1 MTSRRLR
8 PRATRPTPLHWLT
21 RTAFTSLLLATVAVH
36 ASTQVRPGP
45 ALARDPD
52 LNDILESAVWPPV
65 PAAAAPVPDG
75 YQLLLERARR
85 EVRLE
90 RRAEEESR
98 RTSSQKRP
106 GDAGNSDASD
116 CPSSAGAASP
126 AAENGMRVVRETFYI
141 PRDQLGG
148 SPHRE
153 EGSSS
158 TVPPASGAVTPGA
171 SAPES
176 PPADFRQTVGKLRIL
191 RPLFT
196 YAIQH
201 PLRFLLSYLMLPLLS
216 LIWFLLIELVSWLLL
231 LFYPATYLI
240 STFVL
245 APLRALS
252 SAVSALAPVLYALGG
267 ALAIGAGI
275 GAVGGLVA
283 AQSTRTAIDA
293 TADRTQKAL
302 RWLGVLAKDEEGSF
316 LLDEDQG
323 YETAFR
329 ESFADLSRE
338 AEQLAG
344 EAIAEAEAE
353 AEDADIQQP
362 KNEEEEVAAAV
373 AAVRKDDEEWQ
384 RAHAAAEARA
394 NRIEALRYRVKLEG
408 AGSTYSPAGPSV
420 LVA

>member
-1 MTSRRLR
+1 MS
-8 PRATRPTPLHWLT
+8 PPLVADDLVARSSSKLT
-21 RTAFTSLLLATVAVH
+21 RLF
-36 ASTQVRPGP
+36 
-45 ALARDPD
+45 
-52 LNDILESAVWPPV
+52 NPV
-65 PAAAAPVPDG
+65 
-75 YQLLLERARR
+75 
-85 EVRLE
+85 
-90 RRAEEESR
+90 
-98 RTSSQKRP
+98 
-106 GDAGNSDASD
+106 
-116 CPSSAGAASP
+116 
-126 AAENGMRVVRETFYI
+126 
-141 PRDQLGG
+141 
-148 SPHRE
+148 
-153 EGSSS
+153 
-158 TVPPASGAVTPGA
+158 
-171 SAPES
+171 
-176 PPADFRQTVGKLRIL
+176 L

-201 PLRFLLSYLMLPLLS
+201 PVRFLLSYLMLPLLS

-293 TADRTQKAL
+293 TADRMQKAL

-338 AEQLAG
+338 AEQPAG

-353 AEDADIQQP
+353 AEDANANDQQP

-373 AAVRKDDEEWQ
+373 AAVRKDDVEWQ